1 MIIQLDALILLGPMK
16 KEESCTKRDAGLLS
30 SRRGKATD
38 EENFLTLRMMHMHGS
53 SEKQV
58 PWQSLRY

>member
-53 SEKQV
+53 S
-58 PWQSLRY
+58 